1 MLTEATQRSD
11 HHVLRDSDP
20 IVFQAATSLSL
31 GVRTKCNPGGKTS
44 KEFTQ
49 GHMQEAV
56 SGPSH

>member
-1 MLTEATQRSD
+1 M
-11 HHVLRDSDP
+11 LRDSDP
-20 IVFQAATSLSL
+20 IVFQAATL

>member
-1 MLTEATQRSD
+1 M
-11 HHVLRDSDP
+11 LRDSDP
-20 IVFQAATSLSL
+20 IVSQAATLLSV